1 MPTSTYTCRLGRPH
15 FAHLR
20 AVVQGVPAEDAAER
34 YLAADSR
41 PAARAGHTEV
51 VQLLRA
57 IVRRRGDPRWR
68 LVGLV
73 GLVGGAVG
81 TAPGATTPPPAAAPR
96 PTLEQWADARG
107 IDVGDWGERELV
119 EMYEADCPPA
129 SPAEQAGHRRAAR
142 AARLRDQQ
150 LQLLFQLEP
159 LAAEVAQ
166 PSDLV
171 DGWFGPQTAEQLKRA
186 GLLRLDELQQRIAR
200 GGRWYRWVPSIGATK
215 AERIAKYLQQLL
227 PSAPALPSP
236 VERGVSLL
244 APASCPAGPVGSAG
258 PVASPVPP
266 SLAAPP
272 LPGER
277 WAELDGGQGMN
288 RSAVAITN
296 LQANNDREALEAW
309 ILATAGEPGK
319 KDFVATTAKSYRLEA
334 ERLLLWCLAER
345 HKPLSSMT
353 AEDCAAYRD
362 FLGAIPEAWIS
373 RRRAR
378 RLEPGWTPFAGQLTI
393 TSRRRALTVVKSLF
407 KWLVTAHYLHANPW
421 LLVKTRLG
429 DDPRHSELD
438 SRAFTPAAWSAI
450 VAWVEAQPASP
461 AQARTEFLLHFGEA
475 VGLRAQELISA
486 ELRQLRLGDEGW
498 VIEVQGKGSLA
509 RVATVPS
516 GAVRALNK
524 YLRYRGLAELG
535 QAPPDVPL
543 VASVE
548 DGLQPIGYRSLY
560 DSLSSWFRRAI
571 AASALTPAER
581 DVALRATPHWLR
593 HTCGTRALERG
604 VTLQQLQRHFGHAD
618 PATTSRYS
626 KAQLQQRQRA
636 FERAFAQPAERA
648 FAAATP
654 GDVP

>member
-1 MPTSTYTCRLGRPH
+1 MPTSTYTRRMGRPH

-20 AVVQGVPAEDAAER
+20 AVVQGVPVEDAAER

-81 TAPGATTPPPAAAPR
+81 TAPEATTPPPATAPR
-96 PTLEQWADARG
+96 PTLAQWADARG

-129 SPAEQAGHRRAAR
+129 SPAEQAGQRRAAR

-171 DGWFGPQTAEQLKRA
+171 DGWFDLQTTERLKRA

-215 AERIAKYLQQLL
+215 AGRIAEYLQQLL
-227 PSAPALPSP
+227 LPASAPTPLPSP
-236 VERGVSLL
+236 VEHGVSLL
-244 APASCPAGPVGSAG
+244 ASTSCPGMPTGAAGADQGQL
-258 PVASPVPP
+258 ASP
-266 SLAAPP
+266 APP
-272 LPGER
+272 RPP
-277 WAELDGGQGMN
+277 AELDGSQGMN

-309 ILATAGEPGK
+309 ILATAGEPGT

-438 SRAFTPAAWSAI
+438 SRAFTPTAWSAI

-486 ELRQLRLGDEGW
+486 QLGQLRLSDEGW
-498 VIEVQGKGSLA
+498 VIEVQGKGSLT

-535 QAPPDVPL
+535 QAPPGVPL

-548 DGLQPIGYRSLY
+548 DGLRPIGYRSLY

-571 AASALTPAER
+571 IASALTPTER

-618 PATTSRYS
+618 PATTSRYG

-636 FERAFAQPAERA
+636 FEQAFAQPVERA
-648 FAAATP
+648 FDAAAP
-654 GDVP
+654 VDAP